1 MSVITMD
8 LLEKVSFD
16 EKGLLPVIVQDIN
29 GGEVLMMAWMNKE
42 ALKKTITSGK
52 AYFWSRSRKKLW
64 LKGESSGHYQLVRE
78 MWIDCDEDTLLI
90 KVEQIKAACHKGYK
104 SCFFR
109 KINKEG
115 KIELQGN
122 HKNQIKKKLVQ
133 FGFAPETIEIH

>member
-1 MSVITMD
+1 MD
-8 LLEKVSFD
+8 LLERVSFNK
-16 EKGLLPVIVQDIN
+16 EGLLPVIVQDIN
-29 GGEVLMMAWMNKE
+29 GGEVLMMAWMDKE
-42 ALKKTITSGK
+42 ALRKTIDSGK
-52 AYFWSRSRKKLW
+52 AYFWSRSRQKLW

-115 KIELQGN
+115 KLELIGE
-122 HKNQIKKKLVQ
+122 KVFEPGKVYK
-133 FGFAPETIEIH
+133 

>member
-1 MSVITMD
+1 MD
-8 LLEKVSFD
+8 LLKKISFND
-16 EKGLLPVIVQDIN
+16 KGLLPVIVQDID
-29 GGEVLMMAWMNKE
+29 GGEVLMMAWMNRE

-90 KVEQIKAACHKGYK
+90 KVEQIKAACHKGYR

-115 KIELQGN
+115 KLELIGE
-122 HKNQIKKKLVQ
+122 KVFEPGKVYK
-133 FGFAPETIEIH
+133 

>member
-1 MSVITMD
+1 MD
-8 LLEKVSFD
+8 FLEKVSFNK
-16 EKGLLPVIVQDIN
+16 EGLLPVIVQDIN
-29 GGEVLMMAWMNKE
+29 GGEVLMMAWMDKE
-42 ALKKTITSGK
+42 ALRKTIVSGK

-115 KIELQGN
+115 KIELIGE
-122 HKNQIKKKLVQ
+122 KVFEPGKVYK
-133 FGFAPETIEIH
+133 

>member
-1 MSVITMD
+1 MD
-8 LLEKVSFD
+8 LLERVSFNK
-16 EKGLLPVIVQDIN
+16 EGLLPVIVQDIN
-29 GGEVLMMAWMNKE
+29 RGEVLMMAWMNRE
-42 ALKKTITSGK
+42 ALEKTIASGK
-52 AYFWSRSRKKLW
+52 AYFWSRSRKNLW

-115 KIELQGN
+115 KLELIGE
-122 HKNQIKKKLVQ
+122 KVFEPGKVYK
-133 FGFAPETIEIH
+133 

>member
-1 MSVITMD
+1 MD
-8 LLEKVSFD
+8 LLEKVSFNK
-16 EKGLLPVIVQDIN
+16 EGLLPVIVQDVN
-29 GGEVLMMAWMNKE
+29 TGEVFMMAWMDKE

-78 MWIDCDEDTLLI
+78 ILIDCDEDTLLI
-90 KVEQIKAACHKGYK
+90 KVEQIKAACHKGYR

-115 KIELQGN
+115 KLELIGE
-122 HKNQIKKKLVQ
+122 KVFEPGKVYK
-133 FGFAPETIEIH
+133 

>member
-1 MSVITMD
+1 MD
-8 LLEKVSFD
+8 LLERVSFNK
-16 EKGLLPVIVQDIN
+16 EGLLPVIVQDIN
-29 GGEVLMMAWMNKE
+29 GGEVLMMAWMDKE
-42 ALKKTITSGK
+42 ALRKTIISGK

-115 KIELQGN
+115 KIELIGE
-122 HKNQIKKKLVQ
+122 KVFEPGKVYK
-133 FGFAPETIEIH
+133 

>member
-1 MSVITMD
+1 MD
-8 LLEKVSFD
+8 LLERVSFNK
-16 EKGLLPVIVQDIN
+16 EGLLPVIVQDIN

-90 KVEQIKAACHKGYK
+90 KVEQIKAACHKGYR

-115 KIELQGN
+115 KIELIGE
-122 HKNQIKKKLVQ
+122 KV
-133 FGFAPETIEIH
+133 FEPEKVYK

>member
-1 MSVITMD
+1 MD
-8 LLEKVSFD
+8 LLERVSFNN
-16 EKGLLPVIVQDIN
+16 EGLLPVIVQDIN
-29 GGEVLMMAWMNKE
+29 GGEVLMMAWMDKE

-90 KVEQIKAACHKGYK
+90 KVEQIKAACHKGYR

-115 KIELQGN
+115 KIELIGE
-122 HKNQIKKKLVQ
+122 KVFEPGKVYK
-133 FGFAPETIEIH
+133 

>member
-1 MSVITMD
+1 MD
-8 LLEKVSFD
+8 LLERVSFND
-16 EKGLLPVIVQDIN
+16 KGLLPVIVQDIN
-29 GGEVLMMAWMNKE
+29 GGEVLMMAWMDRE

-90 KVEQIKAACHKGYK
+90 KVEQIKAACHKGYR

-115 KIELQGN
+115 KIELIGE
-122 HKNQIKKKLVQ
+122 KVFEPGKVYK
-133 FGFAPETIEIH
+133 

>member
-1 MSVITMD
+1 MD
-8 LLEKVSFD
+8 LLEKMSFNN
-16 EKGLLPVIVQDIN
+16 EGLLPVIVQDIN
-29 GGEVLMMAWMNKE
+29 RGEVLMMAWMNKE
-42 ALKKTITSGK
+42 ALKKTIASGK
-52 AYFWSRSRKKLW
+52 AYFWSRSRQKLW

-115 KIELQGN
+115 KLELIGERVFEPG
-122 HKNQIKKKLVQ
+122 KVYK
-133 FGFAPETIEIH
+133 

>member
-1 MSVITMD
+1 MD
-8 LLEKVSFD
+8 LLEKVSFNK
-16 EKGLLPVIVQDIN
+16 EGLLPVIVQDIN
-29 GGEVLMMAWMNKE
+29 GGEVLMMAWMDRE

-115 KIELQGN
+115 KLELIGE
-122 HKNQIKKKLVQ
+122 KVFEPGKVYK
-133 FGFAPETIEIH
+133 

>member
-1 MSVITMD
+1 MD
-8 LLEKVSFD
+8 LLKKVSFND
-16 EKGLLPVIVQDIN
+16 KGLLPVIVQDID
-29 GGEVLMMAWMNKE
+29 GGEVLMMAWMNRE

-90 KVEQIKAACHKGYK
+90 KVEQIKAACHKGYR

-109 KINKEG
+109 KIDKEG
-115 KIELQGN
+115 KIELIGE
-122 HKNQIKKKLVQ
+122 KVFEPGKVYK
-133 FGFAPETIEIH
+133 

>member
-1 MSVITMD
+1 MD
-8 LLEKVSFD
+8 LLERVSFNK
-16 EKGLLPVIVQDIN
+16 EGLLPVIVQDIN
-29 GGEVLMMAWMNKE
+29 GGEVLMMAWMDRE

-115 KIELQGN
+115 KLELIGE
-122 HKNQIKKKLVQ
+122 KVFEPGKVYK
-133 FGFAPETIEIH
+133 

>member
-1 MSVITMD
+1 MD
-8 LLEKVSFD
+8 LLEKVSFNN
-16 EKGLLPVIVQDIN
+16 EGLLPVIVQDIN

-42 ALKKTITSGK
+42 ALRKTITSGK
-52 AYFWSRSRKKLW
+52 ACFWSRSRKKLW

-115 KIELQGN
+115 KLELIGE
-122 HKNQIKKKLVQ
+122 KVFEPGKVYK
-133 FGFAPETIEIH
+133 